1 MWMSR
6 AGASLEDRKG
16 RGGRKLVGVEG
27 GAGEGVGR
35 VGGMFDEISPAVGK
49 VLVFYSQWAD
59 AERFEARK

>member
-1 MWMSR
+1 M
-6 AGASLEDRKG
+6 DVPG
-16 RGGRKLVGVEG
+16 RGFFGGQERPGGRKLVGVEG

-59 AERFEARK
+59 AEWFEARK

>member
-1 MWMSR
+1 M
-6 AGASLEDRKG
+6 
-16 RGGRKLVGVEG
+16 GVEG